1 MIYVDMKC
9 IEMKKNFDLRFDESI
24 SVNDL
29 LHEIGQT
36 LGVKEERTQ
45 VASVNKKQILN
56 KNRSFLE
63 QGVCGGDTLILIEN

>member
-9 IEMKKNFDLRFDESI
+9 IEMKKNIDLRFDESI

-29 LHEIGQT
+29 LHEIGQK
-36 LGVKEERTQ
+36 LGVKAERTQ

-56 KNRSFLE
+56 KNRSFSE